1 MGVSVPAWN
10 DKMVFGLPADFNLV
24 FSFPY
29 PSPAWTFFDRED
41 LMFGGLVRLAYELFW
56 HSVQK
61 RGKGRHDRSAIHRV
75 VVFHFV
81 AKPGVWFTGLLKF
94 FQGWTTLAE
103 RITKQRRIGSAC
115 GGRFADRILWVQNE
129 RYSDLDSC
137 LVQHVMINRLTCS
150 RYRIWRGKG
159 ESFKHGGL
167 DGRPQGIFSGP
178 GRLQSV
184 WRTTG
189 GIILY
194 ETYEDRLNVM
204 IDLA

>member
-1 MGVSVPAWN
+1 ML
-10 DKMVFGLPADFNLV
+10 KIQ
-24 FSFPY
+24 
-29 PSPAWTFFDRED
+29 D
-41 LMFGGLVRLAYELFW
+41 L
-56 HSVQK
+56 K
-61 RGKGRHDRSAIHRV
+61 R
-75 VVFHFV
+75 
-81 AKPGVWFTGLLKF
+81 
-94 FQGWTTLAE
+94 
-103 RITKQRRIGSAC
+103 
-115 GGRFADRILWVQNE
+115 
-129 RYSDLDSC
+129 
-137 LVQHVMINRLTCS
+137 
-150 RYRIWRGKG
+150 KG